1 MLKVEKDADFASN
14 IFLFS
19 FFYGLVH
26 LGILNFREA
35 EIPSFPFFTFFFNFT
50 KNIFI
55 KKSVQFS
62 LIRFDDLGM
71 LQIHKSLFS
80 CLLEFW

>member
-35 EIPSFPFFTFFFNFT
+35 EIPSFPFFTFFFQFHKEYIHQEKCPIFT
-50 KNIFI
+50 YK
-55 KKSVQFS
+55 V
-62 LIRFDDLGM
+62 
-71 LQIHKSLFS
+71 
-80 CLLEFW
+80 